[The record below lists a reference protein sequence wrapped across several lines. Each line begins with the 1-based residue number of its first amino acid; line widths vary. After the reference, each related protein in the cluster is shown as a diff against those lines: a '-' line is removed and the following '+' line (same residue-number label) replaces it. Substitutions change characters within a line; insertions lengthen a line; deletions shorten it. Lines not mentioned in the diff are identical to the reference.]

1 MESKQHLQLK
11 RIYAEA
17 LRTHLEMFINANHNV
32 LLYPQSITVE
42 TAILELCKE
51 YEEEQ
56 MISKIRKDVYH
67 LKRV

>member
-1 MESKQHLQLK
+1 M
-11 RIYAEA
+11 
-17 LRTHLEMFINANHNV
+17 
-32 LLYPQSITVE
+32 LYPQSITVE

-56 MISKIRKDVYH
+56 MISKVRKDVYH